1 MADGIDGLIE
11 RIGGWRRL
19 ATLGVGIGAVALII
33 GVSRWAGAPTWVP
46 VVSGAPLDQVS
57 AVSDRLTQAGIP
69 NRLDRGGA
77 DVTVAVTDL
86 PRARVALAKDGLP
99 TSGRPG
105 WDLFDKP
112 AYAMTNFTEKV
123 NYRRGGAE
131 GELERTI
138 GKMRGVRSAQVHL
151 ALHETS
157 SFRAANTPSEA
168 SVVLSL
174 RSGEEPAP
182 AVVQGITHLVASS
195 VDGLVSDQVTVV
207 DDGGRLLSIPNEEGS
222 LLGLT
227 SRQLANQREVEQD
240 LREKAELLL
249 SQMVGQG
256 NARVQVSAAL
266 NFDRMERTT
275 QTLDPDKQVAATE
288 QKAEITPGA
297 QGGAASSNSATTYEN
312 SKSTEVFANALGTV
326 RRLTVAVLVNDKMTG
341 AGDSATFTPRTAQE
355 LSRIET
361 LVKSAVGYDSTRGDF
376 MSIVSVPFSVPAAP
390 AAVAETPPTL
400 VQKVQQ
406 NQALVMNA
414 VALIFA
420 FVIGFMALKSVRGP
434 KQVARPAAATAQFA
448 PPAATAALPA
458 PISHHHPI
466 EDAPLAPKMVPELAA
481 MQANAETRNRVTA
494 TVDQQPEVAAKLV
507 RAWMKEA

>member
-19 ATLGVGIGAVALII
+19 ATIGVGIGAVALII

-46 VVSGAPLDQVS
+46 VVSDAPLDQVS

-86 PRARVALAKDGLP
+86 PRARVALAKEGLP

-123 NYRRGGAE
+123 NYRRALE

-138 GKMRGVRSAQVHL
+138 GKMRGIQSAQVHL

-174 RSGEEPAP
+174 RNGEEPAP

-207 DDGGRLLSIPNEEGS
+207 DDAGRLLSIPNEEGS

-240 LREKAELLL
+240 LRDKAEMLL

-266 NFDRMERTT
+266 NFDRLERTT
-275 QTLDPDKQVAATE
+275 QTLDPDKQVAASE

-297 QGGAASSNSATTYEN
+297 QGGAASSNQATTYEN

-326 RRLTVAVLVNDKMTG
+326 RRLTIAVLVNDKMTG
-341 AGDSATFTPRTAQE
+341 AGDSAKFSPRTAQE
-355 LSRIET
+355 LTRIET

-376 MSIVSVPFSVPAAP
+376 MSVVSVPFSLPSAPVAA
-390 AAVAETPPTL
+390 AETPPTL

-406 NQALVMNA
+406 NQSLVMNA
-414 VALIFA
+414 VALVFA

-434 KQVARPAAATAQFA
+434 KQLPRPAAATAQFA
-448 PPAATAALPA
+448 PPTSAPALPA
-458 PISHHHPI
+458 PIAHHHPI